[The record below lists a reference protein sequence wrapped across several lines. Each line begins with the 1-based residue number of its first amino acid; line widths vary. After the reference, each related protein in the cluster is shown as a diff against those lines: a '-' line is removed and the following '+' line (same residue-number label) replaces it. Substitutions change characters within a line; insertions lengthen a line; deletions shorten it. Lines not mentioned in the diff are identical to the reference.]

1 METMKNGPENEL
13 LSAYLDGEATPQE
26 RAEVEK
32 LIASDPAAR
41 SLLDELQAIRE
52 GIQNLPAVHLG
63 KDLCERV
70 LQLAER
76 QMLLEQPTADR
87 SAARPT
93 PGSLTRSIARR
104 LFQPRAIIRTALIL
118 LVAAGLYVF
127 DVRGRAKPVR
137 QVAVAPP
144 VARERGLAEPPQLHA
159 AAAEKRPTEQGVA
172 PQEAIRVESVDRL
185 GKDMPAA
192 AQFGGAVAAGKP
204 ARSAVS
210 ATLTAP
216 PPTPSSGIKKNETG
230 AVARAVDE
238 GRKRPS
244 ATSAPT
250 DMLSGSG
257 ALRQD
262 QPATTGQ
269 DASRKLVLEPVP
281 LVVASGDRDKAAD
294 LHRRVASDNR
304 ATLSYGGTTGGKAGG
319 QEQEKAAVGGALS
332 PDQDV
337 LVVKLVVA
345 PQALER
351 QSLERLLAQQQIVT
365 IVAKREPA
373 GSQYVGDAAPE
384 KFVALLKEL
393 RSRKVDFPSVV
404 EESQAANSVLPW
416 GAMNGRSA
424 AASIRLG
431 QNQFD
436 ETKQQLQNARP
447 LIQMQQQAQ
456 LGGPPDEAAKAVL
469 DNRRVRFLLQ
479 VTPAELSTSAP
490 PAAASPAAKAAT
502 RSNPLRR
509 AAGPG
514 SNTERSQ

>member
-1 METMKNGPENEL
+1 METMKNGLENEL

-32 LIASDPAAR
+32 LLASDPAAR

-63 KDLCERV
+63 KDLSERV

-87 SAARPT
+87 SDARPT

-144 VARERGLAEPPQLHA
+144 VVRERKLSEPPQLRV
-159 AAAEKRPTEQGVA
+159 AAAEKRPAEQGLA
-172 PQEAIRVESVDRL
+172 RPEAIRVESVDRL
-185 GKDMPAA
+185 GKDTPAA
-192 AQFGGAVAAGKP
+192 AQFGSAVAAGK
-204 ARSAVS
+204 AAVS

-216 PPTPSSGIKKNETG
+216 PPTAPSGTEKDETR
-230 AVARAVDE
+230 AMARDSDE
-238 GRKRPS
+238 GRKRQS
-244 ATSAPT
+244 ATSAPA
-250 DMLSGSG
+250 DVLSNSG
-257 ALRQD
+257 VLRLD
-262 QPATTGQ
+262 QPGAVGQ
-269 DASRKLVLEPVP
+269 GAGRKSVSERGPSLVAP
-281 LVVASGDRDKAAD
+281 SDGDKAAD
-294 LHRRVASDNR
+294 LHRRVASENR
-304 ATLSYGGTTGGKAGG
+304 ATLSNGGASSVKASG
-319 QEQEKAAVGGALS
+319 QEQEKAAVDGPLS

-351 QSLERLLAQQQIVT
+351 QSLERLLAQQQIVA

-373 GSQYVGDAAPE
+373 GSQYFGDAAPE
-384 KFVALLKEL
+384 KLAALLKEL

-404 EESQAANSVLPW
+404 EESPAANSVSPW
-416 GAMNGRSA
+416 GAINGRA
-424 AASIRLG
+424 AAHSIRLE

-436 ETKQQLQNARP
+436 EPRQEIQNARP
-447 LIQMQQQAQ
+447 LIQMQQQTQ
-456 LGGPPDEAAKAVL
+456 LRGPQDEAAKAVL
-469 DNRRVRFLLQ
+469 ESRRVRFLLQ
-479 VTPAELSTSAP
+479 VSPAGLSASAP
-490 PAAASPAAKAAT
+490 PAAKAAT
-502 RSNPLRR
+502 RGNPLRH

-514 SNTERSQ
+514 SNTERPQ